1 MSNIQTGAERMPHDL
16 SHLGF
21 LAGQIG
27 RLITISTTPV
37 IAGDSFE
44 MDAVGALR
52 LSPLRRGLAI
62 DSTVDIFTFYVP
74 HRHVYGEQWI
84 KFMKDGVNATPLP
97 TVNTTGYIDHAAFLG
112 TINPDT
118 NKIPKHLFQGYLNIY
133 NNYFKAPW
141 MPDRTEAN
149 PNELNQDD
157 ARYGFRCCH
166 LKNIWTAPLPP
177 ETELSRQ
184 MTTSTTSID
193 IMGLQAAYANL
204 HTDQERDY
212 FMQRYHDV
220 ISSFGGKTSYDA
232 DNRPLLVMRSNLW
245 ASGYDVDGTDQTSL
259 GQFSG
264 RVQQTYKHSVPRFF
278 VPEHGTMFTLA
289 LVRFPP
295 TATKEIQCL
304 NAKGA
309 LTYTYIAG
317 DPFLKSNLPP
327 REISMKDVFR
337 SGESSKKFKIAEG
350 QWYRYAPSYVSPA
363 YHLLEGFP
371 FIQEP
376 PSGDLQE
383 RVLIRHH
390 DYDQCFQFVL
400 SSKRRHTRFDC
411 DWSSDVCSSD
421 LKIADYPFT
430 TLSPNLGV
438 VVVGQPGSRDEIDFV
453 LADIPGLIEGAAQG
467 VGLGHEFLRHID
479 RTRLLI
485 HMLDGASLER
495 DPCQDFQTI
504 NQELREYDERLA
516 TRPQIVVLNKM
527 DLPEAQERWPALKAK
542 AEAAGYPVF
551 AISAATHQG
560 TDELMQYTVRRLH
573 EIRQEEAERAASE
586 INTDMTGPV

>member
-62 DSTVDIFTFYVP
+62 DSTVDIFTFYVS
-74 HRHVYGEQWI
+74 H
-84 KFMKDGVNATPLP
+84 LP

-204 HTDQERDY
+204 HTDQDRDY
-212 FMQRYHDV
+212 CMQRDHDV

-232 DNRPLLVMRSNLW
+232 DNRPLLVRRSNLW
-245 ASGYDVDGTDQTSL
+245 ASVYDVDGTDQTSL

-264 RVQQTYKHSVPRFF
+264 RVQQTYKHSDLVKPL
-278 VPEHGTMFTLA
+278 MTLTTVLYLSCA
-289 LVRFPP
+289 LISGHL
-295 TATKEIQCL
+295 AMMLME
-304 NAKGA
+304 
-309 LTYTYIAG
+309 LT
-317 DPFLKSNLPP
+317 
-327 REISMKDVFR
+327 
-337 SGESSKKFKIAEG
+337 
-350 QWYRYAPSYVSPA
+350 
-363 YHLLEGFP
+363 
-371 FIQEP
+371 
-376 PSGDLQE
+376 
-383 RVLIRHH
+383 
-390 DYDQCFQFVL
+390 
-400 SSKRRHTRFDC
+400 KRR
-411 DWSSDVCSSD
+411 
-421 LKIADYPFT
+421 
-430 TLSPNLGV
+430 
-438 VVVGQPGSRDEIDFV
+438 
-453 LADIPGLIEGAAQG
+453 
-467 VGLGHEFLRHID
+467 
-479 RTRLLI
+479 
-485 HMLDGASLER
+485 
-495 DPCQDFQTI
+495 
-504 NQELREYDERLA
+504 
-516 TRPQIVVLNKM
+516 
-527 DLPEAQERWPALKAK
+527 
-542 AEAAGYPVF
+542 
-551 AISAATHQG
+551 
-560 TDELMQYTVRRLH
+560 
-573 EIRQEEAERAASE
+573 
-586 INTDMTGPV
+586 